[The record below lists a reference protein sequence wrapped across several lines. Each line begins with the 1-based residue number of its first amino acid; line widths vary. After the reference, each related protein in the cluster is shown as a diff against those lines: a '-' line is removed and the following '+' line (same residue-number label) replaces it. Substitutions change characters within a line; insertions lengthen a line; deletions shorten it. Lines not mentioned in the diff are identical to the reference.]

1 MKLKTKEKMKHTLFY
16 MTLLALVMMTS
27 GCTNEDDLIIRGDE
41 MAVTFTAQLDQ
52 YIDSRAISDGSMV
65 DRLTFIAYDEN
76 GDEIAGLRQENVPV
90 TDGHATVITRVV
102 KGHYYTFAF
111 WAQNSACT
119 AYSFSDD
126 YKSLQ
131 VDYDGVNEMRANDES
146 RDAFYAVVTDYAQ
159 TPITE
164 PFECDVTLHRPF
176 AQLNFGTTTE
186 DLVAAAKIA
195 EPTGSRIVI
204 SRGVYSRLNLL
215 DGVAS
220 NPVEVNLAAGPFIN
234 EPLVV
239 EGSEYEHISMN
250 YLLVNN
256 EQSNITGI
264 TMTTVMNRENQE
276 FLHKLEMESLPVQR
290 NFRTN
295 VVGRLITKEVDFNI
309 VIDNSFT
316 ADESYFPDD
325 IHWANVNAV
334 EEPSIFNGQY
344 RIDKPEQLAWFQD
357 HAPAD
362 GSTIVLRK
370 SLDLDGAA
378 LRPLMSGASN
388 ITFNGNGKAI
398 RNFTLTGT
406 GSAALFGNASGITVK
421 DLTVHCATI
430 TAVPD
435 EQDNAVS
442 GAIVARATGTIT
454 LNNVY
459 VNRSAIQ
466 GTCMVGGLVGAVSAG
481 CNINAIQC
489 MVSNSTIENTEGATA
504 QGLAGG
510 MVGYIA
516 SGATAEQAFTSCEI
530 YNTVVKARMSEASLT
545 SGKLIGAIQGAAATD
560 VVRINNC
567 NVMAYFEALDEAAAA
582 QQSPYGTD
590 QLIGGNQQGN
600 GHVYINNVEI

>member
-1 MKLKTKEKMKHTLFY
+1 

-111 WAQNSACT
+111 WAQNSACE
-119 AYSFSDD
+119 AYSFSQD
-126 YKSLQ
+126 YKSIN
-131 VDYDGVNEMRANDES
+131 VDYQGENEDGEPQMRANDET
-146 RDAFYAVVTDYAQ
+146 RDAFYAVFTDYAQ

-204 SRGVYSRLNLL
+204 SGGVYSRLNLL

-220 NPVEVNLAAGPFIN
+220 DSVEVNLAAGPFIN

-295 VVGRLITKEVDFNI
+295 VVGRLITKEVDFKI
-309 VIDNSFT
+309 YIDNSFT
-316 ADESYFPDD
+316 ADESYFYGD
-325 IHWANVNAV
+325 IHWTDVNAV
-334 EEPSIFNGQY
+334 EEPSVFNGQY

-406 GSAALFGNASGITVK
+406 GTAALFGDAEDLTVK
-421 DLTVHCATI
+421 DLTVHRATI
-430 TAVPD
+430 TAVHD
-435 EQDNAVS
+435 EQGNAVS

-489 MVSNSTIENTEGATA
+489 MVSNSTIENTDATDR

-516 SGATAEQAFTSCEI
+516 SGATAEQVFTSCEV
-530 YNTVVKARMSEASLT
+530 YNTVIKARLSKPSLT

-560 VVRINNC
+560 VVRINSTV
-567 NVMAYFEALDEAAAA
+567 VMVNFQGLDEAAAA

-600 GHVYINNVEI
+600 GHVYINNVELPLNKLNN